1 MKMSLLTFE
10 NIVKEF
16 NNRTLLKGVN
26 LRVEKGEKLALI
38 GPNGAGKTT
47 LLKMAMGMEVCDS
60 GRVIISRGAK
70 VAYLSQDMKEIRNED
85 KAEEHTALNYEKVA
99 HMEQK
104 LRSLENKLANMSQQC
119 NEDSYRRLLEEYS
132 RLIESYEA
140 MDGYNIENKIK
151 KILMGLGLK
160 QETLTTPLYKLSG
173 GEKMRVMI
181 ARILLEEP
189 ELMILDEPTNHLDI
203 QATEW
208 LEDFLKKF
216 EGGVIFVSHDR
227 YFLDRTATRIA
238 ELEDG
243 TITERS
249 GSYSSF
255 MQQKSILREHLLREQ
270 KRLEQKLRRENDIV
284 QELKS
289 MRRISA
295 WKSRE
300 HLAKRK
306 KEEQSARWSEL
317 REKEH
322 LKKADGPKI
331 AFKKIKHVSND
342 IAWADNLKKSFQ
354 EITLFSGASFHIRG
368 GERVG
373 IIGPNGCGKTTL
385 INMLLGKDKVYEGFI
400 RLGEW
405 VKYSYLGQEIL
416 FENEERN
423 MMEELLAR
431 KDMKEAEVFKHLAR
445 FQFYGDEVY
454 KSIRVLSGGEKM
466 RLYLSCVMLEE
477 PDCLILDE
485 PTNHL
490 DVPARDSIERA
501 LKEFSG
507 TIIAIS
513 HDRYFLTH
521 CVNRIL
527 EISDC
532 RIQCYKG
539 NYEYYRNIKF
549 GLGQEDEKILKSE
562 KKSQAVQPVGKV
574 SGSQAKKQSINPVQ
588 VEAEITLLEEKI
600 KSMEEGFNLHTP
612 AKEYSE
618 YDKLV
623 KQVEEL
629 YSLWQELSG

>member
-1 MKMSLLTFE
+1 MSLLTFE

-47 LLKMAMGMEVCDS
+47 LLKIAMGMELYDS

-70 VAYLSQDMKEIRNED
+70 VAYLSQDMKEIKNED
-85 KAEEHTALNYEKVA
+85 KKEDSTALNYEKIV

-104 LRSLENKLANMSQQC
+104 LRSLETKLANMNEQC
-119 NEDSYRRLLEEYS
+119 NEDSYRRLLAEYS
-132 RLIESYEA
+132 RLLESYEA

-151 KILMGLGLK
+151 RILVGLGLR
-160 QETLTTPLYKLSG
+160 QEALTTPLYKLSG
-173 GEKMRVMI
+173 GEKMRVMM

-189 ELMILDEPTNHLDI
+189 DLMILDEPTNHLDI

-227 YFLDRTATRIA
+227 YFLDHTATRIA
-238 ELEDG
+238 ELENG

-255 MQQKSILREHLLREQ
+255 MQQKSIMREHLLKEQ

-300 HLAKRK
+300 HLANKK
-306 KEEQSARWSEL
+306 KEEQSARLMEL
-317 REKEH
+317 KEKEH
-322 LKKADGPKI
+322 LKRKEGPKI
-331 AFKKIKHVSND
+331 AFKKLKHVSND

-354 EITLFSGASFHIRG
+354 GITLFIGASFHIRG

-385 INMLLGKDKVYEGFI
+385 INMLLGKDNEYGGFI

-423 MMEELLAR
+423 MLEELLVR
-431 KDMKEAEVFKHLAR
+431 KDMKEAEAFQQLAR

-466 RLYLSCVMLEE
+466 RLYLSCIMLEE

-501 LKEFSG
+501 LSEFRG

-521 CVNRIL
+521 CINRIL
-527 EISDC
+527 EISNYG
-532 RIQCYKG
+532 IQSYEG
-539 NYEYYRNIKF
+539 NYEYYRNMRY
-549 GLGQEDEKILKSE
+549 GLKQEDEKKQHSE
-562 KKSQAVQPVGKV
+562 KKSQTVRQVRRI
-574 SGSQAKKQSINPVQ
+574 SDFQDKKKNINPAQ
-588 VEAEITLLEEKI
+588 VEEEIILLEEKI
-600 KSMEEGFNLHTP
+600 KAMEDGFNP
-612 AKEYSE
+612 ATSGKEYSE

-623 KQVEEL
+623 KEMEAL
-629 YSLWQELSG
+629 YSLWEKLTV

>member
-47 LLKMAMGMEVCDS
+47 LLKIAMGMELCDS

-70 VAYLSQDMKEIRNED
+70 VAYLSQDMKEIKNED
-85 KAEEHTALNYEKVA
+85 NKEDSTALNYEKIA

-104 LRSLENKLANMSQQC
+104 LRSLENKLANMNEQC
-119 NEDSYRRLLEEYS
+119 NEDSYRRLLAEYS
-132 RLIESYEA
+132 RLLESYEA
-140 MDGYNIENKIK
+140 MDGYNIENNIK
-151 KILMGLGLK
+151 RILVGLGLR
-160 QETLTTPLYKLSG
+160 QEALTTPLYKLSG
-173 GEKMRVMI
+173 GEKMRVMM

-189 ELMILDEPTNHLDI
+189 DLMILDEPTNHLDI

-227 YFLDRTATRIA
+227 YFLDHTATRIA
-238 ELEDG
+238 ELENG

-255 MQQKSILREHLLREQ
+255 MEQKSIMREHLLKEQ

-300 HLAKRK
+300 HLANKK
-306 KEEQSARWSEL
+306 KEEQSARLIEL
-317 REKEH
+317 KEKEH
-322 LKKADGPKI
+322 LKRAEGPKI
-331 AFKKIKHVSND
+331 AFKKLKHVSND

-354 EITLFSGASFHIRG
+354 EITLFNGLSFHIRG

-385 INMLLGKDKVYEGFI
+385 INMLLGKDNDYEGFI

-405 VKYSYLGQEIL
+405 VRYSYLGQEIL
-416 FENEERN
+416 FQNEERN
-423 MMEELLAR
+423 ILEELLAR
-431 KDMKEAEVFKHLAR
+431 KDMKEAEAFQHLAR
-445 FQFYGDEVY
+445 FQFYGDELY

-466 RLYLSCVMLEE
+466 RLYLSCIMLEE

-501 LKEFSG
+501 LSEFRG

-521 CVNRIL
+521 CINRIL
-527 EISDC
+527 EISNYS
-532 RIQCYKG
+532 IQSYEG
-539 NYEYYRNIKF
+539 NYEYYRNMKY
-549 GLGQEDEKILKSE
+549 GLNEEGKKMQIE
-562 KKSQAVQPVGKV
+562 KKNKTAQSVNRTSDYKN
-574 SGSQAKKQSINPVQ
+574 KKQSISSIQ
-588 VEAEITLLEEKI
+588 VEAEIILLEEKI
-600 KSMEEGFNLHTP
+600 KTMEERFNTATP
-612 AKEYSE
+612 AEEYSE
-618 YDKLV
+618 YDRLV
-623 KQVEEL
+623 KEVSTL
-629 YSLWQELSG
+629 YSLWEDLSG